1 MTFGIVKEVN
11 DNPSDYR
18 VNNQTRNEWKKMKCR
33 KIHLYELNEFMSFIS
48 LMIFVSHFIN
58 LYQALLKTIDT

>member
-1 MTFGIVKEVN
+1 MTFGIVKEMN

-33 KIHLYELNEFMSFIS
+33 KIHLYELNEFMSF
-48 LMIFVSHFIN
+48 VSHFIN